1 LESVQLFAAIGTQW
15 RVGAGGATGLDYTAV
30 LAVIRSMRLPRARA
44 DELFADVRIMERAAL
59 NQMAADAKTTK

>member
-1 LESVQLFAAIGTQW
+1 MQLFASVGTQW

-30 LAVIRSMRLPRARA
+30 LAVIRSLRLPRARA

-59 NQMAADAKTTK
+59 EKMREGDG